1 SVTPRPPVSIPL
13 SPYPT
18 LFRSISHSLRVLNCF
33 YICTPRRISTAYPHL
48 SEGRYPQIQGSQ
60 NFTLERLR
68 RYILHLDTNHQRA
81 IRSSDRKST
90 RLNSSH
96 VKISYA
102 GFC

>member
-1 SVTPRPPVSIPL
+1 M
-13 SPYPT
+13 
-18 LFRSISHSLRVLNCF
+18 SHSLRVLDCF

-81 IRSSDRKST
+81 IRSSITSSRGGLIFEFCAAKRGEGIGCNIPST
-90 RLNSSH
+90 S
-96 VKISYA
+96 VKISRA
-102 GFC
+102 ARWGC